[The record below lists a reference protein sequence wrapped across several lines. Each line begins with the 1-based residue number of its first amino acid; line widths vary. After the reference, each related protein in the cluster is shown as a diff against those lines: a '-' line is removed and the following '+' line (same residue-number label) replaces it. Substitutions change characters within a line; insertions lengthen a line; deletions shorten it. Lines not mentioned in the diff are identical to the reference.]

1 MFGSGTMRLIF
12 SISMVYS
19 VLLVIVHN
27 TEAVRTSCPLGHYAT
42 LNANG
47 NEVLACHRCRSCPPG
62 LGVVR
67 NCTATENTV
76 CEVCD
81 IGTFSSTGSRVESC
95 KPCRQC
101 PTEDTLEECNPTSDT
116 RCKKQCDQG
125 FYYDPET
132 DKCTQCSYCFPDNIN
147 AQTVRV
153 EDCLK
158 QSLPTDY
165 QCSPL
170 PSSQASNSWSPPAMV
185 AVNDRRLMR
194 QPPHRGS
201 RPHLRVEMGNR
212 DRGQMASDRENRRGG
227 PRHGRVDDDIV
238 NELGHDVGP
247 TKSLSTATTTFTKR
261 EVLHSSPASLLPE
274 GGPYIS
280 IDVGEHPEAGEH
292 SKTGEHLK
300 TGEHPKTA
308 GQQSPLLYG
317 TFTPAQLKWMIAIIA
332 VVSGL
337 VSFLVTTFVCCCLMK
352 RGKFVG
358 PKVNSVK
365 TQKPAKAWHYQD
377 LMPNATEEI
386 SLVETP
392 QQKRKVTCV

>member
-1 MFGSGTMRLIF
+1 MRLIF
-12 SISMVYS
+12 AIAGVYS
-19 VLLVIVHN
+19 ILLVIVHYA
-27 TEAVRTSCPLGHYAT
+27 EAVRTSCPLGHYAT

-47 NEVLACHRCRSCPPG
+47 NEVVACHRCRSCPPG

-81 IGTFSSTGSRVESC
+81 IGTFSFTGSRVESC

-116 RCKKQCDQG
+116 RCKKQCEHG

-185 AVNDRRLMR
+185 AVNDRHLMR
-194 QPPHRGS
+194 QLPHRGR
-201 RPHLRVEMGNR
+201 RPHLQVELGNR
-212 DRGQMASDRENRRGG
+212 DRGQMASNRENRRDG
-227 PRHGRVDDDIV
+227 PRRGRVDDDIV

-247 TKSLSTATTTFTKR
+247 TKSLSTATTSFTIR
-261 EVLHSSPASLLPE
+261 EVFHSSPASLFPE
-274 GGPYIS
+274 GGIS
-280 IDVGEHPEAGEH
+280 IDD
-292 SKTGEHLK
+292 
-300 TGEHPKTA
+300 GEHPKTVERPKT
-308 GQQSPLLYG
+308 GEQQSQLLYG
-317 TFTPAQLKWMIAIIA
+317 IFTPAQLKWMIAIIA